1 MNNGAFPLK
10 NTEVKKSMT
19 KVSEMKQKT
28 KAIVKKYNGDKS
40 ALIAVLQDIQ
50 EAFNYLPKDALT
62 TAAKALS
69 IPESRVYEVATFYTA
84 FSLKPRGEHVV
95 KICMGTACHVRGA
108 SAIQDKMERT
118 LGIKP
123 GETTADQKF
132 SLETV
137 NCVGACALGPVVV
150 IDTEYHGQVTMAK
163 VDKIIGKLKDE
174 GAQT

>member
-1 MNNGAFPLK
+1 M
-10 NTEVKKSMT
+10 S
-19 KVSEMKQKT
+19 KVSDTKLKT
-28 KAIVKKYNGDKS
+28 KQIVKKHRGDKS

-62 TAAKALS
+62 AAGKALG
-69 IPESRVYEVATFYTA
+69 IPISRVYEVATFYNA
-84 FSLKPRGEHVV
+84 FSLKPRGEHIV

-118 LGIKP
+118 LCIKP
-123 GETTADQKF
+123 GETTLDKKF

-163 VDKIIGKLKDE
+163 VDKIIGKLKE
-174 GAQT
+174 GAQQS

>member
-1 MNNGAFPLK
+1 
-10 NTEVKKSMT
+10 MT
-19 KVSEMKQKT
+19 KASNVAATT
-28 KAIVKKYNGDKS
+28 KSIVKKHGGDKS
-40 ALIAVLQDIQ
+40 ALIAVLQEIQ

-62 TAAKALS
+62 AAGKALG
-69 IPESRVYEVATFYTA
+69 IPISRVYEVATFYNA
-84 FSLKPRGEHVV
+84 FSLKPRGEHIV

-118 LGIKP
+118 LCIKP
-123 GETTADQKF
+123 GETTADKKF

-163 VDKIIGKLKDE
+163 VDKIIGKLKE
-174 GAQT
+174 GAQQS